1 MSYRV
6 AERAEWTNYTR
17 GARTPAAAD
26 ASAVSYASTTGPL
39 KVVET
44 YATDGH
50 VLDWTVDLEA
60 TGQAIHVGDLGISI
74 PVQGP
79 TGATPADIF
88 ERGFLK
94 HQFVSGAGS
103 FFYYVRASGA
113 PPFLLVTVRPGTKLE
128 YTGAGGGRGGGTVYV
143 HSAKVA
149 GAETRGTWR
158 QPNTTLDLAPGKKA
172 SYGFRM
178 QWASSYE
185 ELRDLIY
192 QAGLFDVRVVPGMT
206 VPSNLNARFAL
217 HTKARIE
224 SVTAEFPAETTIAPL
239 AAPRVP
245 AQRDTRVYEVTF
257 KKLGENLLTITHDGG
272 RKTSLEF
279 FVTEPMETLIKKR
292 AAFIVNKQQIK
303 DPSKWWN
310 GVHGIYDMRAKVTR
324 TIDDPDI
331 FLDRMVYALTCDD
344 PGLSKAPYIA
354 EKNVTFPDKKEI
366 ESLDNTSR
374 TSSGAGYS
382 ARTMN
387 GRIRMACTARRTGS

>member
-1 MSYRV
+1 MTSRVLALTASCGVVVAVFVPEIAGRQGPPPARPQTPAPAALGTITKGDFRFAYDDRGISSLANPEDPFGATVTTPAASGGRGGRGGQGAPAATLGLTLSYRV
-6 AERAEWTNYTR
+6 GERDEWTNYTR
-17 GARTPAAAD
+17 GARTPAGAD
-26 ASAVSYASTTGPL
+26 ASAVSYTSATGPL

-60 TGQAIHVGDLGISI
+60 TGQAVQVGDLGISI

-158 QPNTTLDLAPGKKA
+158 QPSTALDLTPGRKA

-206 VPSNLNARFAL
+206 VPTNLNARFSL

-224 SVTAEFPAETTIAPL
+224 SVTAEFPAQT
-239 AAPRVP
+239 
-245 AQRDTRVYEVTF
+245 
-257 KKLGENLLTITHDGG
+257 
-272 RKTSLEF
+272 
-279 FVTEPMETLIKKR
+279 
-292 AAFIVNKQQIK
+292 
-303 DPSKWWN
+303 
-310 GVHGIYDMRAKVTR
+310 
-324 TIDDPDI
+324 
-331 FLDRMVYALTCDD
+331 
-344 PGLSKAPYIA
+344 
-354 EKNVTFPDKKEI
+354 
-366 ESLDNTSR
+366 TSR
-374 TSSGAGYS
+374 RCGATLPARMTRASTRSRSRSS
-382 ARTMN
+382 ART
-387 GRIRMACTARRTGS
+387 C